1 MKSGDTCPPRE
12 VALPFSDGLL
22 SARLWRAHGRCVV
35 GVPELGIHCYG
46 DTETESVFRLF
57 TALLKYYRQLKAN
70 ESRISDR
77 GRCHLEFL
85 SAWVKGIE
93 KKMTMPATA
102 AVVPFARRHPAR

>member
-1 MKSGDTCPPRE
+1 M
-12 VALPFSDGLL
+12 
-22 SARLWRAHGRCVV
+22 V

-70 ESRISDR
+70 ERKISVR

-85 SAWVKGIE
+85 NSWVKGIE

-102 AVVPFARRHPAR
+102 AVVPFTRRHPLR